1 MPVRGHV
8 DAAQWAAA
16 SDANYQHAANRLE
29 HALARR
35 ADLVAE
41 HERLVAE
48 AQAVVDQAIADMA
61 NQASSGLA
69 AHLPWIAG
77 ENEAPGQGLGSRP
90 RPTQLRPRG
99 LGTDGPPILPQ
110 RIVGRHS
117 TSDPAGA
124 QPAPLD
130 QSYHR
135 GPIASAH
142 EGWIGARA
150 VLCGPW
156 RRRRGIFSRQSECA
170 WNGAVGL
177 RLRCPLHPTGGAG
190 LPVVAC
196 AGDAGTAATPSTTSL
211 PVASWPA

>member
-69 AHLPWIAG
+69 AHLPWMGRG

-99 LGTDGPPILPQ
+99 LGTDGPRSCLSELSAVTRQAILPVPSLLHWTS
-110 RIVGRHS
+110 RTTGVPSPVPTRVGW
-117 TSDPAGA
+117 
-124 QPAPLD
+124 
-130 QSYHR
+130 
-135 GPIASAH
+135 GPRSSLRALEASA
-142 EGWIGARA
+142 RD
-150 VLCGPW
+150 L
-156 RRRRGIFSRQSECA
+156 F
-170 WNGAVGL
+170 
-177 RLRCPLHPTGGAG
+177 
-190 LPVVAC
+190 
-196 AGDAGTAATPSTTSL
+196 
-211 PVASWPA
+211 PAK